1 MGRHYGAL
9 LGAIGIMLLA
19 ADGAQARIVELKL
32 DRVEPIA
39 DGVALGPAGAYERAI
54 GVARGELDPADPAN
68 RGIAGLDQA
77 PRNARGL
84 VEYKVDVFLLR
95 PTDPAKRNG
104 KIFYDIVNRNLKLML
119 PWLNDA
125 PETTP
130 ASNNDPK
137 TRADVGTGFLFR
149 DGWTIAWS
157 GWDGTASPNLNGM
170 TATLP
175 VATAGGA
182 RIVGRSREEFVF
194 GTRLPPS
201 LPGAPLNYEAATLD
215 QSMASLTVRRRQAE
229 ARTAIPATGWT
240 YAGPRMIKL
249 LPEGTAFEPGAIY
262 EFSYPAQDPKVLGL
276 GFAAVR
282 DVVSALRHDT
292 AGPARTV
299 IGLGISQSA
308 RFARQFLEMG
318 MNRDEGGARVFD
330 GLLMH
335 IGGAGK
341 VFVNEAF
348 AQPGRTR
355 TQHEDHD
362 YPEAWFPFATAAT
375 TDPLSGQRAGV
386 LRGDGSDPLIFE
398 VNTSSE
404 YWQKGASLVHTDP
417 AGRRDLALPAN
428 VRAYLV
434 AGTQHAH
441 VPSLVKGRGLCL
453 AERNPHIPSAGLR
466 ALVAALDAWVSDGRA
481 PPPSR
486 IPRLADRSLVDA
498 SALKFPSTPGLPAP
512 GRANEVPVPADWRI
526 VSPPQ
531 PTPYGAKVSAVDA
544 DGNEVAGIRLPDL
557 AVPLGTYTGWNFY
570 RNEAMSGELCDRDGA
585 FVPFAR
591 TRADRLAAGDPRPS
605 LEERYAGRADYVARV
620 QAAAQALVRDRL
632 LLPEDA
638 AAYVARAGAAPAFD

>member
-1 MGRHYGAL
+1 MTRHRGTL
-9 LGAIGIMLLA
+9 LGATAIALLA
-19 ADGAQARIVELKL
+19 AGAAQARIVELRL
-32 DRVEPIA
+32 DRVEPVA
-39 DGVALGPAGAYERAI
+39 DGAALGPAGAYERAI
-54 GVARGELDPADPAN
+54 GIARGELDPADPAN
-68 RGIAGLDQA
+68 RGIAGLDRA
-77 PRNARGL
+77 PRNARGR
-84 VEYKVDVFLLR
+84 VDYQVDVFLLR
-95 PTDPAKRNG
+95 PADPVKRNG

-137 TRADVGTGFLFR
+137 TRADAGTGFLFR

-175 VATAGGA
+175 VSTLDGA

-201 LPGAPLNYEAATLD
+201 LTGAPLNYEAATTD
-215 QSMASLTVRRRQAE
+215 QAMASLTVRRRQADPE
-229 ARTAIPATGWT
+229 TAIPAAGWA
-240 YAGPRMIKL
+240 YAGPRMVKL
-249 LPEGTAFEPGAIY
+249 LPEGTAFEPGALY
-262 EFSYPAQDPKVLGL
+262 EFTYPAQSPKVLGI

-292 AGPARTV
+292 RSPARTV

-348 AQPGRTR
+348 GQPGRTR

-428 VRAYLV
+428 IRAYLI

-441 VPSLVKGRGLCL
+441 VPSLAKGRGLCL
-453 AERNPHIPSAGLR
+453 VERNPHIPSAGLR
-466 ALVAALDAWVSDGRA
+466 ALVAALDGWVSEGRA
-481 PPPSR
+481 PPRSR
-486 IPRLADRSLVDA
+486 IPTLAGRTLVDA
-498 SALKFPSTPGLPAP
+498 AALKFPAVPGLAAPA
-512 GRANEVPVPADWRI
+512 RANEVPMPADWLT
-526 VSPPQ
+526 VSAPR

-544 DGNEVAGIRLPDL
+544 DGNEAAGIRLPDL
-557 AVPLGTYTGWNFY
+557 AVPLGTHTGWNFY
-570 RNEAMSGELCDRDGA
+570 RSAAMAGELCDRDGA

-591 TRADRLAAGDPRPS
+591 SRAERLAAGDPRPS
-605 LEERYAGRADYVARV
+605 LEERYGSRAAYVSRV
-620 QAAAQALVRDRL
+620 RAAAEALVRDRL
-632 LLPEDA
+632 LLPEDVD
-638 AAYVARAGAAPAFD
+638 AYVDRAGKVTAFD

>member
-1 MGRHYGAL
+1 MTKHRRAL
-9 LGAIGIMLLA
+9 LGATAMLLLA
-19 ADGAQARIVELKL
+19 AGAAEARIVDLRL
-32 DRVEPIA
+32 DRIEPVA
-39 DGVALGPAGAYERAI
+39 DGAPLGPAGAYERAI

-68 RGIAGLDQA
+68 KGIAGLDRA

-84 VEYKVDVFLLR
+84 VEYQVDVFLLR
-95 PTDPAKRNG
+95 PVDPAKRNG
-104 KIFYDIVNRNLKLML
+104 KIFYDIVNRNLKLAL

-137 TRADVGTGFLFR
+137 TRADAGTGFLFR

-175 VATAGGA
+175 VATIDGG

-201 LPGAPLNYEAATLD
+201 LPGAPLNYEAATTD
-215 QSMASLTVRRRQAE
+215 QAMARLTMRRRQADPE
-229 ARTAIPATGWT
+229 VEIPAQGWT
-240 YAGPRMIKL
+240 YAGPRMVKL

-262 EFSYPAQDPKVLGL
+262 EFSYPAQSPKVLGI

-282 DVVSALRHDT
+282 DVVSALRHDKN
-292 AGPARTV
+292 GPARTV

-330 GLLMH
+330 GLMMH

-362 YPEAWFPFATAAT
+362 YPETWFPFSTATT
-375 TDPLSGQRAGV
+375 TDPLSGQRTAV

-417 AGRRDLALPAN
+417 AGRRDLALPPN
-428 VRAYLV
+428 VRAYLL

-441 VPSLVKGRGLCL
+441 VPSLVKGKGLC
-453 AERNPHIPSAGLR
+453 AVDRNPHIPSAGLR
-466 ALVAALDAWVSDGRA
+466 ALVAALDAWVTEGRS

-486 IPRLADRSLVDA
+486 VPTLGQRTLVDA
-498 SALKFPSTPGLPAP
+498 AALRFPAVPGLHGPA
-512 GRANEVPVPADWRI
+512 RANEVPVPADWR
-526 VSPPQ
+526 VVAAPA

-557 AVPLGTYTGWNFY
+557 AVPLGTYTGWNYY
-570 RNEAMSGELCDRDGA
+570 RAEAMAGELCDRDGA

-591 TRADRLAAGDPRPS
+591 TRAERLAAKDPRPS
-605 LEERYAGRADYVARV
+605 LEERYGSRAAYVAAVRR
-620 QAAAQALVRDRL
+620 AADRLVRERL

-638 AAYVARAGAAPAFD
+638 AAYVERATKATALD

>member
-1 MGRHYGAL
+1 MSNHRRAL
-9 LGAIGIMLLA
+9 LGAATILSLA
-19 ADGAQARIVELKL
+19 VGRAEARIVDLRL
-32 DRVEPIA
+32 DRVEPLA
-39 DGVALGPAGAYERAI
+39 DGASLGPAGAYERAI
-54 GVARGELDPADPAN
+54 GIAHGELDPAAPAN
-68 RGIAGLDQA
+68 RGIAGLDRA
-77 PRNARGL
+77 PRNTRGL
-84 VEYKVDVFLLR
+84 VEYQVDVFLLR
-95 PTDPAKRNG
+95 PADPAKRNG
-104 KIFYDIVNRNLKLML
+104 KIFYDIVNRNLKLAL

-137 TRADVGTGFLFR
+137 TGADVGTGFLFR

-170 TATLP
+170 TAALP
-175 VATAGGA
+175 VATIDGT

-201 LPGAPLNYEAATLD
+201 LPGGPLTYEAATME
-215 QSMASLTVRRRQAE
+215 QGMARLTVRRRQAE
-229 ARTAIPATGWT
+229 PETLIPSERWA
-240 YAGPRMIKL
+240 YAGPRMVKL
-249 LPEGTAFEPGAIY
+249 LPEATAFEPGAIY
-262 EFSYPAQDPKVLGL
+262 EFSYPAQGPKVLGI

-282 DVVSALRHDT
+282 DVVSALRHDRSD
-292 AGPARTV
+292 PARTV

-318 MNRDEGGARVFD
+318 MNRDESGARVFD
-330 GLLMH
+330 GLMMH

-362 YPEAWFPFATAAT
+362 YPEAWFPFSTAAA
-375 TDPLSGQRAGV
+375 TDPLSGQRASV
-386 LRGDGSDPLIFE
+386 LQGDGSDPLIFE

-417 AGRRDLALPAN
+417 AGRRDLPLPPN
-428 VRAYLV
+428 VRAYLI

-441 VPSLVKGRGLCL
+441 VASLVKGQGLCA

-466 ALVAALDAWVSDGRA
+466 ALVAALDAWVSEGRS

-486 IPRLADRSLVDA
+486 IPTLRQGTLVDA
-498 SALKFPSTPGLPAP
+498 ADLRFPAVPGLRSPA
-512 GRANEVPVPADWRI
+512 RANEVPVPDDWR
-526 VSPPQ
+526 VVAAPRS
-531 PTPYGAKVSAVDA
+531 TPYGAKVGTVDA
-544 DGNEVAGIRLPDL
+544 DGNEVAGIHLPDL
-557 AVPLGTYTGWNFY
+557 AVPLGTHTGWNFY
-570 RNEAMSGELCDRDGA
+570 RDKAMAGEFCDRDGA

-591 TRADRLAAGDPRPS
+591 TRAERLAAGDSRPS
-605 LEERYAGRADYVARV
+605 LEERYGSRAAYVAAVERAV
-620 QAAAQALVRDRL
+620 DRLVRDRL

-638 AAYVARAGAAPAFD
+638 AGYVERAAKTRVLD